1 MLSAKAKAAGNKIKS
16 MDEDDLQSLSEMI
29 QHEVRHATD
38 MLSDR
43 AKAVQSKVRQFA
55 DDHREDVDRVRQKTV
70 DAVNQFADDHRGDVD
85 KYRQKTVKAINENPV
100 PASAIALGVG
110 LLVGLILA
118 SGNKR

>member
-1 MLSAKAKAAGNKIKS
+1 MLSAKAKAAGEKIKS
-16 MDEDDLQSLSEMI
+16 LDQDDLHSLSEMI

-43 AKAVQSKVRQFA
+43 AKAAEARIRQFA
-55 DDHREDVDRVRQKTV
+55 EDHVDDVDKYRKKTV
-70 DAVNQFADDHRGDVD
+70 NAVNQFADDHRGDVD

-110 LLVGLILA
+110 LLLGLILA
-118 SGNKR
+118 TGNKR